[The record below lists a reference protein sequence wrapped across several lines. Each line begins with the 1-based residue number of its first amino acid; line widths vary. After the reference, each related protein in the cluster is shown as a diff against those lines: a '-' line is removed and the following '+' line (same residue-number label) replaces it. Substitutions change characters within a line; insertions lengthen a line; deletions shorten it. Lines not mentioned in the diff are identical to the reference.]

1 MFASNTGIAM
11 SSSFLSNLCVKCNQ
25 KNCWP
30 TLGLILNAVLF
41 LTLLFLIIR
50 TYNSEGFCDTGPMN
64 EDGTPDWSLE
74 ISLIN
79 DEISYEW
86 LDALSE
92 VDYQRIKPFLQK

>member
-1 MFASNTGIAM
+1 MNNKNT
-11 SSSFLSNLCVKCNQ
+11 LL
-25 KNCWP
+25 
-30 TLGLILNAVLF
+30 TNAVNQMIINGFDKLESVGC
-41 LTLLFLIIR
+41 LLDSDVGSV
-50 TYNSEGFCDTGPMN
+50 YPMN

>member
-1 MFASNTGIAM
+1 MNNKNT
-11 SSSFLSNLCVKCNQ
+11 LL
-25 KNCWP
+25 
-30 TLGLILNAVLF
+30 TNAVNQMIINGFDKLESVGC
-41 LTLLFLIIR
+41 LLDSDVGSG
-50 TYNSEGFCDTGPMN
+50 YPMN

-79 DEISYEW
+79 DEINYEW

>member
-1 MFASNTGIAM
+1 MNNKNT
-11 SSSFLSNLCVKCNQ
+11 LL
-25 KNCWP
+25 
-30 TLGLILNAVLF
+30 TNAVNQMIINGFDKLESVGC
-41 LTLLFLIIR
+41 LLDSDVGSV
-50 TYNSEGFCDTGPMN
+50 YPMN

-79 DEISYEW
+79 DEINYEW

>member
-1 MFASNTGIAM
+1 MNNKNT
-11 SSSFLSNLCVKCNQ
+11 LL
-25 KNCWP
+25 
-30 TLGLILNAVLF
+30 TNAVNQMIINGFDKLESVGC
-41 LTLLFLIIR
+41 LLDSDVGSV
-50 TYNSEGFCDTGPMN
+50 YPMN

-92 VDYQRIKPFLQK
+92 VDYQRIKPFIQK

>member
-1 MFASNTGIAM
+1 MNNKNT
-11 SSSFLSNLCVKCNQ
+11 LL
-25 KNCWP
+25 
-30 TLGLILNAVLF
+30 TNAVNQMLINGF
-41 LTLLFLIIR
+41 DKLESVGCLLDSDVGSV
-50 TYNSEGFCDTGPMN
+50 YPMN

-92 VDYQRIKPFLQK
+92 VDYQRIKPFLQKSFRKSLYMSNILHILVL